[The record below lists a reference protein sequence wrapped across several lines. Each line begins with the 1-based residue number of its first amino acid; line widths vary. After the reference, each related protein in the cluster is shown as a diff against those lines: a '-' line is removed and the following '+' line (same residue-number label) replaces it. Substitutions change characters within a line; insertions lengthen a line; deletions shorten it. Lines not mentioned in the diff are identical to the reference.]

1 MRIALQAINGQYVVA
16 EGGGGHQVNAN
27 RDAIGPWETFT
38 LVRLDAKGVLR
49 YGEAVL
55 IRDVEE
61 RFYLRAGGSAGGSNA
76 ALTAGELDAADGG
89 SIIFR
94 LVKPSNPDDTD
105 TVIPRPTAPLAL
117 RTIDQKYVVAEG
129 GGGYHV
135 RADRTAVG
143 PWETFTAHFLD
154 PR

>member
-1 MRIALQAINGQYVVA
+1 MRIALQAINGQYVAA
-16 EGGGGHQVNAN
+16 ENGGGREVNAN

-38 LVRLDAKGVLR
+38 LVRLDARGALR

-55 IRDVEE
+55 IRAVEE
-61 RFYLRAGGSAGGSNA
+61 RFYLRAGGSNGVLA
-76 ALTAGELDAADGG
+76 AGELDAAAGG

-94 LVKPSNPDDTD
+94 LVKPSNPDETD
-105 TVIPRPTAPLAL
+105 SVIPRPKAPLAL
-117 RTIDQKYVVAEG
+117 RTIDQKYVVAEDG
-129 GGGYHV
+129 GGGRV
-135 RADRTAVG
+135 RADRAAVG